1 MKKTVAIIV
10 TFCFVAGSNASTDSL
25 AGVTL
30 GQLLYNDSN
39 KVDGTSVKSPKK
51 VSITEQIAA
60 NAVSQQL
67 ALNGNIPIK
76 ENESKKKE
84 QVINN
89 AKMSS
94 KIVDTINNTIDR
106 KQKIISITDSKT
118 LNNSASYTNNNIAP
132 LNWSVD
138 KNQDLLN
145 ILNKWGQTA
154 GWDIVWKSDY
164 SYRILTAASFNNIDF
179 VTAVHR
185 LFESMGEVNPRLYI
199 KFYMGN
205 RVVMISNKN
214 DF

>member
-1 MKKTVAIIV
+1 MNKTVAIIV
-10 TFCFVAGSNASTDSL
+10 TFCFVASSNASTDSL

-106 KQKIISITDSKT
+106 KQKIISITDSK
-118 LNNSASYTNNNIAP
+118 I
-132 LNWSVD
+132 
-138 KNQDLLN
+138 
-145 ILNKWGQTA
+145 
-154 GWDIVWKSDY
+154 
-164 SYRILTAASFNNIDF
+164 
-179 VTAVHR
+179 
-185 LFESMGEVNPRLYI
+185 
-199 KFYMGN
+199 
-205 RVVMISNKN
+205 
-214 DF
+214 

>member
-1 MKKTVAIIV
+1 V
-10 TFCFVAGSNASTDSL
+10 TFCFVASSNASTDSL

-30 GQLLYNDSN
+30 GQLLYNNSN

-51 VSITEQIAA
+51 VSITEKIAA

-89 AKMSS
+89 VKMSS

-106 KQKIISITDSKT
+106 KQKISSITDSKI
-118 LNNSASYTNNNIAP
+118 LNNSASYTKNNIAP

-154 GWDIVWKSDY
+154 GWDVVWKSDY

-179 VTAVHR
+179 VTAVQR

-205 RVVMISNKN
+205 KVVMISNKN